1 MKHMVGDTVRIK
13 SIEWYEKN
21 KNGNGF
27 AYMNGRIFVH
37 GMSEYCGMTAKVIY
51 DSGSSYKLDIDS
63 DSNGENGYWWN
74 SDFFEE
80 DYIQEENIEEEAVVQ
95 QINNST
101 SKPIDWEQ
109 RFYEISKDILQGICA
124 HVGNNFVSSDV
135 KLSLIYADELIKQLK
150 EREGIK

>member
-1 MKHMVGDTVRIK
+1 MKHNVGDVVRIK
-13 SIEWYEKN
+13 SKEWYEKN
-21 KNGNGF
+21 MNECRDIEPIGGTIGF
-27 AYMNGRIFVH
+27 VKD
-37 GMSEYCGMTAKVIY
+37 MSKYCGMKATITHLIP
-51 DSGSSYKLDIDS
+51 SYYKIDID
-63 DSNGENGYWWN
+63 DSYWDWT
-74 SDFFEE
+74 DDMF
-80 DYIQEENIEEEAVVQ
+80 EEEAVVQ